1 MPVMTL
7 TLVGI
12 CVILFLLGT
21 PIAVSLG
28 LASFLSVAIFKP
40 VPDLMILP
48 QLFSE
53 ASVSFTMLAVPLFIL
68 VGNLMERGTIGRRL
82 IDWVNSFTS
91 WMTGGLGVVN
101 TVASM
106 IFGGISGSSLADT
119 ATFGTILVPRMVDE
133 GYDRDYSGAIT
144 MTTSTLSVII
154 PPSILMVLAA
164 AACNQSVSRALA
176 AGVGPGIL
184 LTLLFLVPNYIICKK
199 HGYGTKKPFV
209 FKVFLEKSKSCL
221 TAIIAPLIVL
231 VSIFSGTV
239 TPTEGAAIAVL
250 YILIVDGLIGR
261 NLSLKD
267 LWHCCLKTA
276 ELTSVILFIA
286 TSGALLNYVLN
297 FEGIPL
303 LLRNLLTSVPGGKVG
318 FMLTIILIMIGIGM
332 AMDASPASIIFS
344 PLFMP
349 AALELG
355 IDPSHFL
362 IVLIFGLALGLTT
375 PPYGV
380 CIFST
385 ASITGIPMQ
394 KLIKAALPFYLI
406 MIVGYL
412 LVAFVPEISTGI
424 PTILG
429 LG

>member
-12 CVILFLLGT
+12 CIVLFLLGT
-21 PIAVSLG
+21 PIAVALG
-28 LASFLSVAIFKP
+28 LASFLSVAIYKP
-40 VPDLMILP
+40 VPDLVILP

-82 IDWVNSFTS
+82 IDWVNSFTC

-133 GYDRDYSGAIT
+133 GYGREYSGAIT

-176 AGVGPGIL
+176 AGIGPGIM
-184 LTLLFLVPNYIICKK
+184 LTLLFLIPNYIICKK
-199 HGYGTKKPFV
+199 RGYGTKKSFV
-209 FKVFLEKSKSCL
+209 FKVFLEKSKTCL

-239 TPTEGAAIAVL
+239 TPTEGAGIAVL

-261 NLSLKD
+261 NLSIKD

-286 TSGALLNYVLN
+286 TSGSLLNYVLN
-297 FEGIPL
+297 FEGIPM
-303 LLRNLLTSVPGGKVG
+303 LLRNLLTSVPCGKFG
-318 FMLTIILIMIGIGM
+318 FLVTIIVIMIGIGM
-332 AMDASPASIIFS
+332 TMDASPASIIFS

-349 AALELG
+349 AALQLD

-362 IVLIFGLALGLTT
+362 IILIFGLALGLTT

-394 KLIKAALPFYLI
+394 KLIKAAFPFYAV
-406 MIVGYL
+406 MFAGYL
-412 LVAFVPEISTGI
+412 LVAFVPVISIGL
-424 PTILG
+424 PTLLG
-429 LG
+429 L

>member
-1 MPVMTL
+1 MPIMTL

-12 CVILFLLGT
+12 CIVLFLLGT
-21 PIAVSLG
+21 PIAVALG
-28 LASFLSVAIFKP
+28 LASFLSVAIYKP
-40 VPDLMILP
+40 VPDLVILP

-133 GYDRDYSGAIT
+133 GYGREYSGAIT

-176 AGVGPGIL
+176 AGVGPGIM
-184 LTLLFLVPNYIICKK
+184 LTLLFLIPNYIICKK
-199 HGYGTKKPFV
+199 RGYGTKKPFV
-209 FKVFLEKSKSCL
+209 FKVFLEKSKTCL

-239 TPTEGAAIAVL
+239 TPTEGAGIAVL

-261 NLSLKD
+261 NLSIKD

-286 TSGALLNYVLN
+286 TSGSLLNYVLN
-297 FEGIPL
+297 FEGIPM
-303 LLRNLLTSVPGGKVG
+303 LLRNLLTSVPGGKFG
-318 FMLTIILIMIGIGM
+318 FLVTIIVIMIGIGM
-332 AMDASPASIIFS
+332 TMDASPASIIFS

-349 AALELG
+349 AALQLD

-362 IVLIFGLALGLTT
+362 IILIFGLALGLTT

-394 KLIKAALPFYLI
+394 KLIKAAFPFYAV
-406 MIVGYL
+406 MFAGYL
-412 LVAFVPEISTGI
+412 LVAFVPVISTGL
-424 PTILG
+424 PTLLG
-429 LG
+429 L